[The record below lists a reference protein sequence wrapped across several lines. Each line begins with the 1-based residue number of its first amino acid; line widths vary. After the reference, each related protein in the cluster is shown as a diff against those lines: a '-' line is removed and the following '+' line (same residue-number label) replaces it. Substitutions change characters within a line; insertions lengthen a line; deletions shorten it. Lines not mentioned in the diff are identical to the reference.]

1 MYPCEPGSGGA
12 ADHGRLDLSGYRYT
26 GMGPGRPG
34 AGPVVGRYTLMASS
48 IPISLPINSGRRA
61 PVLEHSRYAS
71 SLCESFF
78 ALRSGMKTAPEAYH
92 LCAER
97 GASLCKAPSWVLVL
111 QSTVS
116 PPTLESAPLTRDCL
130 AFLFRYALR
139 PCAPSA
145 SSGHR
150 DPTSRH
156 SSLRFRVW

>member
-1 MYPCEPGSGGA
+1 MQRLLSSEQEYDLRRHLSASVGYTANLSKQHKLA
-12 ADHGRLDLSGYRYT
+12 AEFRCNLNAETSILSFPTTSRLR
-26 GMGPGRPG
+26 
-34 AGPVVGRYTLMASS
+34 
-48 IPISLPINSGRRA
+48 
-61 PVLEHSRYAS
+61 
-71 SLCESFF
+71 FF
-78 ALRSGMKTAPEAYH
+78 AVRSSMKTAPEAYH